1 VNQKSQ
7 QNRPHR
13 AEPGTRIWSA
23 QPKGSKGTHY
33 LALFNTEDTPVEI
46 VFDLSRLN
54 LGDKTVALRDL
65 WRRQDLPAAQGIIRQ
80 KLVPHGSV
88 LLRLMS

>member
-1 VNQKSQ
+1 MNGICAARKLVPTADAQGLGEAVGKEWYY
-7 QNRPHR
+7 P
-13 AEPGTRIWSA
+13 EWSNHPYYA
-23 QPKGSKGTHY
+23 AAS
-33 LALFNTEDTPVEI
+33 
-46 VFDLSRLN
+46 LN
-54 LGDKTVALRDL
+54 LGDKSVALRDL